1 MRLFFTIYLKEGEK
15 IFPRKK
21 RISVHII
28 ITQGVTMKNGDHITL
43 I

>member
-1 MRLFFTIYLKEGEK
+1 MGLFFTIYLKEGKK
-15 IFPRKK
+15 ISLEK

-28 ITQGVTMKNGDHITL
+28 IPQGITMKNGDHITL